1 MHKTI
6 VVNGQEYELQL
17 TARRVINNGRTA
29 VSMDNAETESLLSG
43 IEEDLRSAAG
53 AIIYAAEQRD
63 YEASFETDE
72 EVYENM
78 KNGAKEWDD
87 LADRL
92 IALVDGE

>member
-6 VVNGQEYELQL
+6 VVNGQEYELQI
-17 TARRVINNGRTA
+17 TARKVINNGMTA

-43 IEEDLRSAAG
+43 IEENLRSAVG
-53 AIIYAAEQRD
+53 AIIYATEQRE

-72 EVYENM
+72 EVYEDM

-87 LADRL
+87 LANRL